1 MLFFFSVW
9 EPDVATILSLQSKLT
24 LMDPEPS
31 SFKDDDK
38 AYSSEEYVE
47 PKTSNVEEED
57 YTCIKPFQEKR

>member
-1 MLFFFSVW
+1 
-9 EPDVATILSLQSKLT
+9 
-24 LMDPEPS
+24 MDPEPS

>member
-1 MLFFFSVW
+1 
-9 EPDVATILSLQSKLT
+9 
-24 LMDPEPS
+24 MDPEPS

-57 YTCIKPFQEKR
+57 YTCIKPFREKW